1 MEVLAGE
8 NNFQAEV
15 SQYGTRFRLDFSK
28 VGRSRGGGLLMLCG
42 RETGGWGGA
51 EGVEIVWK
59 GRGDRKLLALHK
71 CSIGHVLQPLLQQQQ
86 HQQCKDG
93 WRRHAQLGR

>member
-42 RETGGWGGA
+42 RETGGGGERRVLRLCGR
-51 EGVEIVWK
+51 EGGTASCWPCTS
-59 GRGDRKLLALHK
+59 A
-71 CSIGHVLQPLLQQQQ
+71 
-86 HQQCKDG
+86 
-93 WRRHAQLGR
+93 A